1 MLKDFINFFNTC
13 QKKKKQEEEEEGSI
27 QHSAFIIN
35 D

>member
-13 QKKKKQEEEEEGSI
+13 QKKKKQEEEEGSI
-27 QHSAFIIN
+27 QHSAFSIN